1 MLCNRKIA
9 FTSRYSLILLTPDI
23 KPMQF
28 VDLWPVVLFV
38 ERNQWSKHY
47 VELGIY
53 VYIFLSTIHFLSFFS
68 RYPNRP
74 NYLTML
80 ILFFF
85 FLSLPCS
92 FTSLFLVYRCFSSIV
107 ESRPLFILFYKG
119 LWQNSILELSLTN
132 IVQSFFCTRVKL

>member
-9 FTSRYSLILLTPDI
+9 FTSRYSLILQTSDV

-28 VDLWPVVLFV
+28 MDLWPVVLFV